1 MNNNNNY
8 NSSTSNY
15 PAPET
20 KQNEIK
26 DYIII
31 FFQKK
36 YTVLAIFIV
45 SVLTAII
52 YANLSIDIYTAS
64 GSIKVSIPKSN
75 PISGPL
81 FEQFQEFGSDRY
93 IANEI
98 EVLKSRSIAE
108 IAAKAILDTF
118 NSNSHSFDKFYIV
131 YRDPE
136 QPDSGAISLEK
147 LTRKLQ
153 KTIEIEQKRG
163 LDIIVF
169 KADSPSPFEAAL
181 IVNEYIN
188 AYYLYNLKVNR
199 ERYTLAKEFLEKQ
212 REDKSSKLKQAET
225 AVSEFQQ
232 RNNVV
237 VLDEQARTLVEQ
249 ISQIEAQMN
258 AAEIDAKSKQQA
270 LTEFKARLQQ
280 KDKDVAR
287 YIEKLSAEPYIKALQ
302 EQLAKL
308 EVQKE
313 LVVSSLGLSN
323 PNNDISVQNYNRTIK
338 DLKSKLDEQMNTLEA
353 GLVAYTP
360 DDIRQLSID
369 VLKLDLEISSAR
381 AKADELR
388 KALRSYE
395 AKFGRLPVQSI
406 EYARLERE
414 RLGNEKLF
422 TLLEEKYQ
430 EAMISEQSVPSNV
443 IIIDE
448 ARIPLLP
455 SKPNRNLIM
464 VIGFVLGLG
473 FAFGYVFLRKYF
485 DVTIRTP
492 EDVRNRGANVISW
505 IPKVEDFID
514 TYDSEHEVIVSEYPD
529 SVPAESFLS
538 IKVKLQYSK
547 LSENPAKVILITS
560 PTPKDGKTFVCANLA
575 ATYGLSGDRVIAIDL
590 DLRKPRLHKTLDRD
604 KNKGVTD
611 YLFNLASFE
620 EIIQKTKFKGLD
632 FISAGTI
639 IPNPAEV
646 VSSSAL
652 KELIEKLKSLY
663 DYIIIDSPPII
674 AVSDAGV
681 ISQSSD
687 LTLLVASINQ
697 TRLDLLEESIKT
709 LSTIKANFAGVI
721 LNRFESTNGYGSYY
735 KYYYYYYSSNKQT
748 KKKKNKIAEI
758 VSSN

>member
-8 NSSTSNY
+8 NYSTNSYAN
-15 PAPET
+15 PET
-20 KQNEIK
+20 KKNELK

-36 YTVLAIFIV
+36 YTVFAIFLV
-45 SVLTAII
+45 SVLTAIL
-52 YANLSIDIYTAS
+52 YSFLSIDIYTAS

-98 EVLKSRSIAE
+98 EVLKSYSIAE
-108 IAAKAILDTF
+108 IAAKAMIDTF
-118 NSNSHSFDKFYIV
+118 NSNRHQENKFYII
-131 YRDPE
+131 YRNPE
-136 QPDSGAISLEK
+136 KPDSGV
-147 LTRKLQ
+147 LTVERLAKKLQ
-153 KTIEIEQKRG
+153 KRIDIEQKRG
-163 LDIIVF
+163 LDIIIF
-169 KADSPSPFEAAL
+169 KADSPSPFEASL
-181 IVNEYIN
+181 IVNAYIN

-212 REDKSSKLKQAET
+212 REDKSNKLKQAET

-232 RNNVV
+232 KNNVV

-249 ISQIEAQMN
+249 ISQLEAQMN

-270 LTEFKARLQQ
+270 LTEFKVRLQQ

-287 YIEKLSAEPYIKALQ
+287 YIDKLTAEPYIKALQ
-302 EQLAKL
+302 EQIAKL

-313 LVVSSLGLSN
+313 LVVSSLGLAN
-323 PNNDISVQNYNRTIK
+323 PNNDLSVQNYNRTIK
-338 DLKSKLDEQMNTLEA
+338 DLKSKLDEQLNTLEA

-369 VLKLDLEISSAR
+369 VLKLDLEISSAKAR
-381 AKADELR
+381 AEELR
-388 KALRSYE
+388 KAVKNYE
-395 AKFGRLPVQSI
+395 SKFGRLPVQSI
-406 EYARLERE
+406 EFARLERD
-414 RLGNEKLF
+414 RLSNEKLF

-430 EAMISEQSVPSNV
+430 EAMIAEQSVPSNV
-443 IIIDE
+443 IIIDD
-448 ARIPLLP
+448 AKIPVSP
-455 SKPNRNLIM
+455 SKPNRNLII
-464 VIGFVLGLG
+464 VIGFILGIG
-473 FAFGYVFLRKYF
+473 FAVGYIFLKKYF

-505 IPKVEDFID
+505 IPKAEDFID
-514 TYDSEHEVIVSEYPD
+514 THDSKHEIIVSDYPD

-538 IKVKLQYSK
+538 TKVKLQYSK
-547 LSENPAKVILITS
+547 LSETTAKVILITS
-560 PTPKDGKTFVCANLA
+560 PTPKDGKTFVCANLS
-575 ATYGLSGDRVIAIDL
+575 ATYGLSGDKVLALDL
-590 DLRKPRLHKTLDRD
+590 DLRKPRLHKTFNLD

-611 YLFNLASFE
+611 YLFNLAALE
-620 EIIQKTKFKGLD
+620 DIIQKTNFKGLD
-632 FISAGTI
+632 FISAGTN

-646 VSSSAL
+646 VSSTFL
-652 KELIEKLKSLY
+652 KDLVNKLKSFY

-681 ISQSSD
+681 ISQLSD
-687 LTLLVASINQ
+687 MTLLVASVNQ

-735 KYYYYYYSSNKQT
+735 KYYYYYYSSSQP
-748 KKKKNKIAEI
+748 KKKKKSKEMI
-758 VSSN
+758 SSN

>member
-8 NSSTSNY
+8 NSSISNY
-15 PAPET
+15 PTPET
-20 KQNEIK
+20 KQNEFR
-26 DYIII
+26 DYLII

-118 NSNSHSFDKFYIV
+118 NTYNHSFDKFYIV

-181 IVNEYIN
+181 IVNEYID

-270 LTEFKARLQQ
+270 LTEFKTRLQQ

-395 AKFGRLPVQSI
+395 AKFGKLPVQSI

-448 ARIPLLP
+448 ARIPLVP
-455 SKPNRNLIM
+455 SKPNRTLII
-464 VIGFVLGLG
+464 VIGFVLGVGL
-473 FAFGYVFLRKYF
+473 AFGYVFLRKYF

-514 TYDSEHEVIVSEYPD
+514 TFDSKHEVIVSAYPD
-529 SVPAESFLS
+529 SVPSESFLS
-538 IKVKLQYSK
+538 TKMKLQYSK
-547 LSENPAKVILITS
+547 ISETSLKTILITS
-560 PTPKDGKTFVCANLA
+560 PTPKDGKTFVCSNLA
-575 ATYGLSGDRVIAIDL
+575 ATYGLAGERVLALDL
-590 DLRKPRLHKTLDRD
+590 DLRKPRLHKSL
-604 KNKGVTD
+604 NMEKGKGITD
-611 YLFNLASFE
+611 YLFNLASME
-620 EIIQKTKFKGLD
+620 EIIKRTNFKGMD
-632 FISAGTI
+632 FISAGTV

-646 VSSSAL
+646 MSSVNL
-652 KELIEKLKSLY
+652 QEFIIKLKSIY
-663 DYIIIDSPPII
+663 DFILIDSPPII

-681 ISQSSD
+681 ISQFCD
-687 LTLLVASINQ
+687 ITLLVASVNQ

-709 LSTIKANFAGVI
+709 LNSIKGNFVGVI

-735 KYYYYYYSSNKQT
+735 KYYYYYYSSESS
-748 KKKKNKIAEI
+748 KKGKKSRVTVNT
-758 VSSN
+758 